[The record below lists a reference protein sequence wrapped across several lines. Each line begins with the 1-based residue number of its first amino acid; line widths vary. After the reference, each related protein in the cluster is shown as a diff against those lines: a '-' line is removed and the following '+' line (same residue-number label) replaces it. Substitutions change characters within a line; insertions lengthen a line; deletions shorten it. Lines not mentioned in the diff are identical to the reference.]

1 MKKLGLASQILIA
14 LVLGVIVGALFYQN
28 ETVINVL
35 TPIGDI
41 FIHLIKMI
49 VLPIVILCV
58 DCRSSW
64 CWGYENHRTTRWEN
78 DSLLR
83 NCDNDCISSRTACS
97 KRLPS
102 WYRN

>member
-14 LVLGVIVGALFYQN
+14 LVLGVVVGALFYQN

-49 VLPIVILCV
+49 VLPIV
-58 DCRSSW
+58 
-64 CWGYENHRTTRWEN
+64 
-78 DSLLR
+78 
-83 NCDNDCISSRTACS
+83 
-97 KRLPS
+97 
-102 WYRN
+102 

>member
-14 LVLGVIVGALFYQN
+14 LVLGVVVGALFYQN

-49 VLPIVILCV
+49 VLPIVIATYL
-58 DCRSSW
+58 
-64 CWGYENHRTTRWEN
+64 T
-78 DSLLR
+78 
-83 NCDNDCISSRTACS
+83 
-97 KRLPS
+97 
-102 WYRN
+102 